1 MGIAYKLFK
10 QKRSKLYPLYIHT
23 DQEIPIGIHIDAQE
37 SEKTPRGKVKS
48 KLGELA
54 YRPGWH
60 LTEIPLADHI
70 GKRQPDGTL
79 HQAADTVWCEVEYDD
94 SIDYNPVAQA
104 ASSIK
109 RDQCLR
115 TVPVNGYYWY
125 TTNASA
131 KVKWLISGGIKVLRI
146 LSDEEVANIC
156 RSHGMEP
163 QPVEERG

>member
-10 QKRSKLYPLYIHT
+10 RKGKKLYPLYIHA
-23 DQEIPIGIHIDAQE
+23 DQEIPIGVHLDAQE
-37 SEKTPRGKVKS
+37 SEKTLRGKVKS

-60 LTEIPLADHI
+60 LTEIPFADHI
-70 GKRQPDGTL
+70 GKRQPDGSL

-94 SIDYNPVAQA
+94 EVDYNPAARA
-104 ASSIK
+104 ASPIK

-115 TVPVNGYYWY
+115 TVPKNGYYWY

-131 KVKWLISGGIKVLRI
+131 KVRWLISGGIRVLRV
-146 LSDEEVANIC
+146 LGYDEVARIC

-163 QPVEERG
+163 QPVEERR